1 MKKAIVDVCYTLY
14 SRNTTF
20 AFIDYV
26 LLRKFNKKSYLANK
40 YLKFFLVGI
49 GKIVK
54 RDLYRRFYIR

>member
-40 YLKFFLVGI
+40 YLKFF
-49 GKIVK
+49 
-54 RDLYRRFYIR
+54 